1 MRTDRVSITTV
12 CPFPKLAQKEVP
24 SLALPSPHPARSFSA
39 WSPGMAGRVMP
50 SVTPRLGNVAGR
62 PTGSHAGRPR
72 PRLHAGFPGHPS
84 KQPYPGGWCRPVQS
98 GGPWREPPFQT
109 RVPIAQPRRRSQ
121 VGGRGDRGPGR
132 LPPLHSAHSQRA
144 AARAAAEPA
153 AARPPPAAPWPGPL
167 RSLARRPPAAARS
180 PACGVGTARPAPAT
194 PTPTPPTAR
203 PAPRPPRPWCQ
214 APPPARPA
222 RDSRPWA
229 PLAGADLA
237 ANWAFVWAPSPLR
250 PGSDPA
256 RLPAKPGLESGMGRG
271 PGLCVLGL
279 VLPPHAQCPRR
290 RPLILRPLKSFHT
303 LSPSTNVTPP
313 TGNSRGPRIPSAH
326 TCT

>member
-1 MRTDRVSITTV
+1 
-12 CPFPKLAQKEVP
+12 
-24 SLALPSPHPARSFSA
+24 
-39 WSPGMAGRVMP
+39 MP

-109 RVPIAQPRRRSQ
+109 RVLIAQPQRRSQ

-203 PAPRPPRPWCQ
+203 PAPRPPRP
-214 APPPARPA
+214 APGARPRPRPALPGTPGHGRRLPERTSQPTGPLSGPPAPSA
-222 RDSRPWA
+222 R
-229 PLAGADLA
+229 A
-237 ANWAFVWAPSPLR
+237 ATQ
-250 PGSDPA
+250 PGSPPNLAWSLGWD
-256 RLPAKPGLESGMGRG
+256 GGRG
-271 PGLCVLGL
+271 PACWDSSSL
-279 VLPPHAQCPRR
+279 HM
-290 RPLILRPLKSFHT
+290 H
-303 LSPSTNVTPP
+303 
-313 TGNSRGPRIPSAH
+313 SAPAGDH
-326 TCT
+326 